1 MQKLN
6 VEKELQNV
14 LERTR
19 HSHFVL
25 YPRAIKGQDA
35 DLTGLKTFE
44 LHHAVE
50 TLLES

>member
-6 VEKELQNV
+6 AEKELQNV
-14 LERTR
+14 LEKTR
-19 HSHFVL
+19 HSHCVL
-25 YPRAIKGQDA
+25 YPRATEGQDA

-50 TLLES
+50 TLLKS